1 MTFETIINQM
11 GIELLLFAAC
21 MFFGIRLIITRD
33 VHILSKK
40 EDPANI
46 KHPREYTLYAGLVI
60 IFLGVAAII
69 MGIISFFN
77 PKIALAF
84 IVIAVVAMGIAW
96 KFIYEKFV
104 EGK

>member
-1 MTFETIINQM
+1 MTFQEIINQM

-33 VHILSKK
+33 VQILNKK
-40 EDPANI
+40 ENPANI
-46 KHPREYTLYAGLVI
+46 KHPREYALYAGLVI
-60 IFLGVAAII
+60 IFLGVSAII

-77 PKIALAF
+77 PRIALAF
-84 IVIAVVAMGIAW
+84 IVIAVVAMGIMW

-104 EGK
+104 LGK